1 MYFSRMISSWV
12 RVPVLSVQKTSIS
25 PNVWIAPRRLTIVFL
40 RDILIAPL
48 ARDEFMMTGSISGI
62 IPTAIVIPNMRDC
75 SQLPF
80 VMKFAIKITGTVTS
94 MKRIRSLLTES
105 RFFSKA
111 LFSSNEL
118 RLLAMLPK

>member
-1 MYFSRMISSWV
+1 MISSCV

-40 RDILIAPL
+40 RDMLIAPL
-48 ARDEFMMTGSISGI
+48 ASEEFMITGSISGM
-62 IPTAIVIPNMRDC
+62 IPTAIVMPNIRDS
-75 SQLPF
+75 SQPPLPL
-80 VMKFAIKITGTVTS
+80 VMKFAMKITGTVTS

-111 LFSSNEL
+111 LFSS
-118 RLLAMLPK
+118 